1 MYRGGLLQALLHSFF
16 ASLQRFEII
25 TKDVFDKRAT
35 EPNVG
40 GSNPPGRG
48 GMKFACGTG
57 IGRESPMTLPID
69 TTDHERF
76 MREALQQAEAA
87 RDQGEVPVGCVLVKQ
102 GRVVARAHNL
112 RQSLQ
117 DPTAHAE
124 IVALKEAAERLG
136 SWRLLDVVAYVTLE
150 PCPMCAGAL
159 VNSRIHTVVYGC
171 DDPKAGAL
179 NTLYRIGSDDRLNHR
194 FQVVRGVLEGP
205 CAELLSGFFQRL
217 RADDIED

>member
-1 MYRGGLLQALLHSFF
+1 MCHGGLPQALLHSFV

-25 TKDVFDKRAT
+25 TKNVVNKRAT

-40 GSNPPGRG
+40 DSNPPGRA
-48 GMKFACGTG
+48 GMEFAHGTG
-57 IGRESPMTLPID
+57 TGREAPMTLPID
-69 TTDHERF
+69 NPDHERF

-87 RDQGEVPVGCVLVKQ
+87 RDEGEVPVGCVLVKE
-102 GRVVARAHNL
+102 GRVIARGHNL

-124 IVALKEAAERLG
+124 MIALREAAGLLG
-136 SWRLLDVVAYVTLE
+136 SWRLVDVVAYVTLE

-179 NTLYRIGSDDRLNHR
+179 NTLYRIGSDERLNHR